1 VFSLNKLGN
10 FRRRLQVAAVC
21 CLVCGCAT
29 VTPGTSPEEIHLFGV
44 PAALNLD
51 NLPGP
56 DGVGVRIYASTTT
69 VAKGLAIRSGTLD
82 ILMFD
87 TPGQATNPEGNKPR
101 HMWSFTPSQLK
112 LVSGETSM
120 GLGYRLALPWGP
132 DKPPG
137 HSVTVI
143 ARYLP
148 RKGKPIYS
156 SPSTIGLT
164 VK

>member
-1 VFSLNKLGN
+1 M
-10 FRRRLQVAAVC
+10 A
-21 CLVCGCAT
+21 
-29 VTPGTSPEEIHLFGV
+29 PGTSPEEIHLFGV
-44 PAALNLD
+44 PSALNLD
-51 NLPGP
+51 SIPGP
-56 DGVGVRIYASTTT
+56 DGVGVRIYASTAT
-69 VAKGLAIRSGTLD
+69 VAKGLAIRSGTLE

-87 TPGQATNPEGNKPR
+87 TPGQAANPEGNKPR
-101 HMWSFTPSQLK
+101 HMWAFTPNQLK
-112 LVSGETSM
+112 QVSGETSM
-120 GLGYRLALPWGP
+120 GLGYRLALPWGA
-132 DKPPG
+132 DKPAG